1 MMTNKETSMPSD
13 QKASLPDKKTPEQ
26 QIKQQTIQDNK
37 KPTCIK
43 HDKWL
48 VVGASVTGMS
58 HLRTNPP
65 VPCQDSHV
73 VLEIEDGWGV
83 AVVCD
88 GAGTA
93 GNSHHGSAFV
103 VRTTA
108 KMFKEIVKEYKWHKR
123 VSSCGSDIGFP
134 SQEDWHQ
141 IAQKVFVDAV
151 EKLQIYSKE
160 IGVSVETLACTVISV
175 IYSPEGM
182 LIAHIG
188 DGRAAYC
195 DAQGQWKAMMSPL
208 KGEEA
213 NQTVFITS
221 PIWNNLNSYM
231 ETRVIKEKI
240 SAFALM
246 SDGCEKHSFEVNIK
260 KPDEEKYYDPNTP
273 YTGFFNPL
281 VNNIQEAYKSKISDT
296 AIGEKWS
303 MFIEAGN
310 SGLKNETDDKTMII
324 GVFVR

>member
-1 MMTNKETSMPSD
+1 MTNKEASMPSD
-13 QKASLPDKKTPEQ
+13 QKASLHDKKTPEQ

-37 KPTCIK
+37 KSTCIK

-65 VPCQDSHV
+65 VTCQDSHV

-93 GNSHHGSAFV
+93 GNSHLGSAFV

-108 KMFKEIVKEYKWHKR
+108 EMFKERVKEHKWHKR
-123 VSSCGSDIGFP
+123 DSLCSSNIEFP
-134 SQEDWHQ
+134 SQETWQQ
-141 IAQKVFVDAV
+141 IAQKVFVDAAG
-151 EKLQIYSKE
+151 KLQRYSE
-160 IGVSVETLACTVISV
+160 DIEVSFETLACTVISV
-175 IYSPEGM
+175 IYSPVGI

-195 DAQGQWKAMMSPL
+195 DAQGQWRAMMTPF

-213 NQTVFITS
+213 SQTVFITD

-231 ETRVIKEKI
+231 ETRVIKENI

-246 SDGCEKHSFEVNIK
+246 SDGCENHSFEVNIK

-273 YTGFFNPL
+273 YAGFFNPP

-296 AIGEKWS
+296 AIREKWS